1 MLRTV
6 FIALRSGDE
15 NKPFGLIR
23 KLFLSLLDPQEFNT
37 DQDQKAALDKLLLK
51 VYDADPKRE
60 KALAALKII
69 LDLKWSNDPNA
80 VNHDKS
86 NLNGDRTIRDV
97 FQSIFSK
104 QTTAIAI
111 ENGQYCDELSWNE
124 ILLIVDMPARVAILI
139 TLCSLQTPGLQNG
152 ELRSRGGSKSRKS
165 TSQKSQAATSLK
177 TENLFGV
184 RLRATEF
191 FQNIESRPNCM
202 VLDLP
207 PLTKDDV
214 GRILNKI
221 LETDVEESIV
231 KLVNDA
237 SSGNPFWCQLI
248 AHYIKDSGLDEFNN
262 AYKNNKNRN
271 PLNVVFICRL
281 EKLQPDHQ
289 VIARY
294 ASVIGDEFTMEH
306 LQNILPARYQSNLDD
321 CLSILSE
328 YGFILCVGQN
338 PPSYAFQNLLIRK
351 FLYDLTPFSEVVKIH
366 EAIARYIESEY
377 ADNLR
382 PYYSVYVLFCRT

>member
-1 MLRTV
+1 MFRTV

-23 KLFLSLLDPQEFNT
+23 KLLLSLLEPQEFST
-37 DQDQKAALDKLLLK
+37 DQEQKAYLEKLLLK
-51 VYDADPKRE
+51 VYDTDVKRE
-60 KALAALKII
+60 KAMIAMKII

-86 NLNGDRTIRDV
+86 NLNGDRTVRDV
-97 FQSIFSK
+97 LQSIFSK

-124 ILLIVDMPARVAILI
+124 ILVIVDMPARVAILI

-152 ELRSRGGSKSRKS
+152 NADVLSRSKSRKS
-165 TSQKSQAATSLK
+165 PSQKSQTAASLK
-177 TENLFGV
+177 TENQFGV

-202 VLDLP
+202 IVDLP

-221 LETDVEESIV
+221 LETEVEDPII
-231 KLVNDA
+231 KLVHDA

-294 ASVIGDEFTMEH
+294 ASVIGDEFTMDRLH
-306 LQNILPARYQSNLDD
+306 NILPARYQSNLEN

-351 FLYDLTPFSEVVKIH
+351 FLYDLTPYSEVVKIH
-366 EAIARYIESEY
+366 EAIARYIEAEN

-382 PYYSVYVLFCRT
+382 PYYSVLVLCL